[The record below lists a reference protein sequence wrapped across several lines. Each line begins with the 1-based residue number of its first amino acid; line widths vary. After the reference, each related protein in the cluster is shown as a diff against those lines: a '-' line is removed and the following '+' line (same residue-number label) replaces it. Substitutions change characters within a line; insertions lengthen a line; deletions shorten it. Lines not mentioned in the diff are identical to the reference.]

1 MPGLTINKQKTYAQL
16 LQDADRSAIN
26 HLLRVKPTDLELEFL
41 AMVNV
46 DKLKMRPYLETI
58 MRLDDGVRNHINP
71 VIQCDNGNSILIS
84 GGTKLLLQNGRMK
97 LDVDFTLR
105 EQAIFGNHLQV
116 YYSDISKPNNTV
128 INKFLRQGRASK
140 IKKLGGNI
148 NVPDQGQEYTLL
160 QTAAVGTN
168 EKNSFVATPPS
179 AGTEIFC
186 VTAGNSWK
194 NPKSDFSINSMIK
207 TIKGKP
213 RLSGVIIIDEKGL
226 GTALVNF
233 AQTHNVGISVK
244 ITGINAKNLV
254 GKLRDWGAYEDILVF
269 IQAGCDKKIKKYVKE
284 SSFKVRKIGVIQKD
298 GIFSV
303 SGQKKSFLSLSIS
316 VFDYYK
322 ISFNSV
328 HHIQTPD
335 QKKTTDFSKIKEKR
349 FYSSPLKILLSRFA
363 EERKSWNLTEGKPRK
378 VIRSMNYGRVS
389 SVVPNSGMM
398 VFTAA
403 DNDYFTSL
411 EPRLSGKLTVANAVR
426 QIVCRG
432 AKPVAISIRNI
443 FPDLKEGKDRW
454 KGIEILKGQEEAV
467 RVLGLTIANRHILP
481 FTDQCVQ
488 HITSVGFIPENQT
501 PMTGGLKQEGDFIS
515 ILGSHRGELG
525 GTKYM
530 QNFYPDIRV
539 NPPTVDLAMEPRIHE
554 VLLKSIQEGFIQSAY
569 NVSAGG
575 LAVAIALSLISGEEG
590 IGARIHFSRKIRN
603 DELLFGETQGLILI
617 SFKENNF
624 IKFER
629 ICMQNNIPATTIGRV
644 TGDGK
649 FTFNNLINVQV
660 KDMKN
665 LMTIV

>member
-26 HLLRVKPTDLELEFL
+26 HLLRIKPTDLELEFL
-41 AMVNV
+41 AMVNM

-84 GGTKLLLQNGRMK
+84 GGTKLLLQNGRVK
-97 LDVDFTLR
+97 LDVDFSLR
-105 EQAIFGNHLQV
+105 EQAIFGNHLHV
-116 YYSDISKPNNTV
+116 YYSDITTANNTI
-128 INKFLRQGRASK
+128 INKFLKQGRTSK

-148 NVPDQGQEYTLL
+148 TVPDQGQEYTLL

-168 EKNSFVATPPS
+168 EKNSFGVTPPS

-186 VTAGNSWK
+186 ITAGHSWK
-194 NPKSDFSINSMIK
+194 NSKIDFSINSLIR
-207 TIKGKP
+207 TIKGKSW
-213 RLSGVIIIDEKGL
+213 LLGVKIIDEKGL

-254 GKLRDWGAYEDILVF
+254 EKLRDWGAHEDILVF
-269 IQAGCDKKIKKYVKE
+269 IQAGCDKEIKKYVKE
-284 SSFKVRKIGVIQKD
+284 SGLKIRKIGVIQND
-298 GIFSV
+298 PIFSV
-303 SGQKKSFLSLSIS
+303 SGQKKSFLSLSIP

-322 ISFNSV
+322 ISFDSV
-328 HHIQTPD
+328 HYIQTPD
-335 QKKTTDFSKIKEKR
+335 KKKTTDFSKIKEKR

-363 EERKSWNLTEGKPRK
+363 EERKSWEFIKGKPGK
-378 VIRSMNYGRVS
+378 VTRSVNYGLVS
-389 SVVPNSGMM
+389 SIVPNSGMM
-398 VFTAA
+398 IFTAA

-443 FPDLKEGKDRW
+443 FPDLKEGKDSW

-467 RVLGLTIANRHILP
+467 RILGLTIANRHILP

-501 PMTGGLKQEGDFIS
+501 PMKGGLKQEGDFIS

-530 QNFYPDIRV
+530 QEFYPDIRV
-539 NPPTVDLAMEPRIHE
+539 NPPTVDLAMEPRIHQ

-590 IGARIHFSRKIRN
+590 IGARIHLSRKIRN

-660 KDMKN
+660 KDLKN
-665 LMTIV
+665 LMTIG

>member
-1 MPGLTINKQKTYAQL
+1 MTIKKQKTYAQL
-16 LQDADRSAIN
+16 LQGTDRSAIN
-26 HLLRVKPTDLELEFL
+26 HLLSVKPTDLELEFL
-41 AMVNV
+41 AMVTV

-58 MRLDDGVRNHINP
+58 MRLDDGVRNHISP

-84 GGTKLLLQNGRMK
+84 GGTKLLLQNNRVK
-97 LDVDFTLR
+97 LDVDFSLR
-105 EQAIFGNHLQV
+105 EQAIFGNHLHM
-116 YYSDISKPNNTV
+116 YYSDISTANNTV
-128 INKFLRQGRASK
+128 INKFLKQGRASK

-148 NVPDQGQEYTLL
+148 KVPDQGQEYTLIH
-160 QTAAVGTN
+160 TAAVGTN

-194 NPKSDFSINSMIK
+194 NPKSDFRINSLIK

-213 RLSGVIIIDEKGL
+213 WLSGVKIIDEKGL
-226 GTALVNF
+226 GTALVTF
-233 AQTHNVGISVK
+233 AQTNNVGISVK

-254 GKLRDWGAYEDILVF
+254 EKLRDWGAYEDILVF
-269 IQAGCDKKIKKYVKE
+269 IQAGCDKEIKKYVKE
-284 SSFKVRKIGVIQKD
+284 SGLKIRKIGVIQKD
-298 GIFSV
+298 PIFSV
-303 SGQKKSFLSLSIS
+303 SGQKKSFLSLSMP

-322 ISFNSV
+322 ISFDSV

-335 QKKTTDFSKIKEKR
+335 QKKTTDFSEIKEKR
-349 FYSSPLKILLSRFA
+349 FYSSPLKKLLSRFA
-363 EERKSWNLTEGKPRK
+363 EERKSWELIKGKPGK
-378 VIRSMNYGRVS
+378 VTRSVDYGLVS
-389 SVVPNSGMM
+389 SVVPNFGMM

-403 DNDYFTSL
+403 DNDYFTSF

-443 FPDLKEGKDRW
+443 FPDLKEEKDHG

-467 RVLGLTIANRHILP
+467 RVLGLTIANRHTLP
-481 FTDQCVQ
+481 FTDHCVQ

-539 NPPTVDLAMEPRIHE
+539 NPPTVDLAMEPRIHQ

-590 IGARIHFSRKIRN
+590 VGARIHLSRKIRN

-617 SFKENNF
+617 SFRENDF

-629 ICMQNNIPATTIGRV
+629 ICMQKNIPATTIGRV

-649 FTFNNLINVQV
+649 FTFNNLINVKV
-660 KDMKN
+660 KDLKN
-665 LMTIV
+665 LVNAE

>member
-1 MPGLTINKQKTYAQL
+1 MTIKKQKTYAQL
-16 LQDADRSAIN
+16 LQGADRSAIN

-194 NPKSDFSINSMIK
+194 NPKSDFSINSLIK

-213 RLSGVIIIDEKGL
+213 WLSGVKIIDEKGL

-303 SGQKKSFLSLSIS
+303 SGQKKSFLSLSIP

-322 ISFNSV
+322 ISFDSV

-378 VIRSMNYGRVS
+378 VIRSMNYGLVS

-403 DNDYFTSL
+403 DNDYFTSF

-443 FPDLKEGKDRW
+443 FPDLKEGKDHW

-590 IGARIHFSRKIRN
+590 IGARIHLSRKIRN

-617 SFKENNF
+617 SFEENNF